1 MTEINKITRSIHFK
15 RKNEDFLIKEDV
27 IVEEKAL
34 TLYVNEEEIATVV
47 CSPWDLKYI
56 SYGFLFSEGILKNIE
71 DVEDFDLDEKKG
83 QAFMEIRGFEENP
96 SGKLFL
102 KRYVNACCGRSRAS
116 FYYSNDALLAKTVVS
131 DVSIEDDQVFRLME
145 ELEEQA
151 VLFKE
156 TGGVHSA
163 ALTDGHEILSF
174 HQDIGRHNTLDRIL
188 GQAQLE
194 KTPLEDKMI
203 LFSGRVASEIVLKIS
218 KMGIPILV
226 SRSAPSSLALDLA
239 EDLGITVIGF
249 ARENRFSVYTHP
261 ERVVGACE

>member
-1 MTEINKITRSIHFK
+1 MDKNKITRSIFFK
-15 RKNEDFLIKEDV
+15 RKGEDFIIKDDT

-34 TLYVNEEEIATVV
+34 TLYVNDKEIATVV
-47 CSPWDLKYI
+47 CSPWDLDFMT
-56 SYGFLFSEGILKNIE
+56 YGFLFSEGILRRME
-71 DVEDFDLDEKKG
+71 DVEDFYIEEEKG
-83 QAFMEIRGFEENP
+83 QSFIEIKNFEENP

-102 KRYVNACCGRSRAS
+102 KRVVNTCCGRSRAS
-116 FYYSNDALLAKTVVS
+116 FYYSNDALLAKNIDS
-131 DVSIEDDQVFRLME
+131 SKQIKEDQLFFLME
-145 ELEEQA
+145 ELEERA

-163 ALTDGHEILSF
+163 ALSDGKKILSF

-188 GQAQLE
+188 GQAKLE
-194 KTPLEDKMI
+194 DIILEDKII

-218 KMGIPILV
+218 KMGIPILI
-226 SRSAPSSLALDLA
+226 SRSAPSSLALELA

-261 ERVVGACE
+261 ERVEGIHG

>member
-1 MTEINKITRSIHFK
+1 MENKITRSIFFK
-15 RKNEDFLIKEDV
+15 RKEEEFLIKEDV

-34 TLYVNEEEIATVV
+34 TLYANDSEIATVV
-47 CSPWDLKYI
+47 CSPWELEYM
-56 SYGFLFSEGILKNIE
+56 SYGFLFSEGILRDID
-71 DVEDFDLDEKKG
+71 DVEDFYLDEEKG
-83 QAFMEIRGFEENP
+83 QAYLEIKGFEENP
-96 SGKLFL
+96 SGRLFM
-102 KRYVNACCGRSRAS
+102 KRVVNTCCGRSRAS
-116 FYYSNDALLAKTVVS
+116 FYYSNDALLAKTVDS
-131 DVSIEDDQVFRLME
+131 KIQIKDVQVFTLME

-163 ALTDGHEILSF
+163 ALTDGKEILSF

-188 GQAQLE
+188 GQAKLE
-194 KTPLEDKMI
+194 KTSLEDKMI

-218 KMGIPILV
+218 KMGIPILI

-261 ERVVGACE
+261 ERVEGIDE